1 MLGSGAIIVVDDSHS
16 VVDVALRIG
25 EVLRARV
32 VRQVHAVPRGHQ
44 LDA

>member
-1 MLGSGAIIVVDDSHS
+1 MLGSGAIIVVDDSHA
-16 VVDVALRIG
+16 VVDVALK
-25 EVLRARV
+25 LAKFFRARV